1 MIALSA
7 YDPAAMPLVA
17 TQGFTYTNV
26 AAALVLVAISM
37 LLSRRER
44 LDLEKEMTFACVRA
58 FLQLMAIGYVIHLIF
73 SAENSIWIALMIV
86 AMLVFAAITSARRSR
101 RLPGSLTLMLVAI
114 GGSTVVTLGLMLG
127 LGIIPAGARYVIP
140 IAGMIVGN
148 SMNVASVTAVRLLE
162 DARSRRPQIEA
173 ALALGASP
181 RQSVRGMVRS
191 AVRLAMVPVID
202 STKTMGIVFLPG
214 AMTGMILAGA
224 DPLDAVRLQIIV
236 MFMLLAA
243 VSLTA
248 ALIAWLGPSR
258 LFTPQQQ
265 LRRLGE

>member
-1 MIALSA
+1 MTPPLSS
-7 YDPAAMPLVA
+7 PATIPFVGAQA
-17 TQGFTYTNV
+17 FSYWNV
-26 AAALVLVAISM
+26 AAAFVLVAIAM

-44 LDLEKEMTFACVRA
+44 LDLEKEMAVACVRA
-58 FLQLMAIGYVIHLIF
+58 FVQLMAIGYAIHLIF
-73 SAENSIWIALMIV
+73 NADSAAWVALMIV
-86 AMLVFAAITSARRSR
+86 AMLVFAAITSARRSH
-101 RLPGSLTLMLVAI
+101 RLPGAPTLMLVAI
-114 GGSTVVTLGLMLG
+114 GGSTAVTLGVMLL
-127 LGIIPAGARYVIP
+127 LGIIPTGARYVIP
-140 IAGMIVGN
+140 IGGMIIGN

-162 DARSRRPQIEA
+162 DARGERPQIEA

-181 RQSVRGMVRS
+181 RQSVQVLVRRS
-191 AVRLAMVPVID
+191 VRLAMVPVID

-224 DPLDAVRLQIIV
+224 DPLDAVRLQVVV

-248 ALIAWLGPSR
+248 TLIAWLGPGR
-258 LFTPQQQ
+258 LFTARQQ